1 MLKEIIEADA
11 VLIKEILSGEGILS
25 IECIQKKTSYREA
38 YVHLVLGWLYK
49 ENEISF
55 LERDDGLYI
64 QLNL

>member
-1 MLKEIIEADA
+1 MLKEIIETDA
-11 VLIKEILSGEGILS
+11 ILIKEILSGEGILS
-25 IECIQKKTSYREA
+25 AEYIQKKTNYRGA

-55 LERDDGLYI
+55 LERDDDLYI

>member
-1 MLKEIIEADA
+1 MLKEIIETDA
-11 VLIKEILSGEGILS
+11 VLIKEILSGDGIVS
-25 IECIQKKTSYREA
+25 AEYIQKKTNYRRA

-55 LERDDGLYI
+55 LERDDDLYI